1 MVTRAPHGLPA
12 DVWGLGCMFY
22 TLLVG
27 HPPFDTDAVQSTL
40 NKVVK
45 SDFQIPQ
52 HLSYDAQD
60 LIERLLRKNPIER
73 ITLEQVLQHPFMRR
87 HEQSC
92 VTAAGSAAPSNSVDI
107 NDCIQNHKQ
116 KYQQQQSGSSCD
128 SGIITFA
135 SSNSSSSRTAA
146 LQRSRSMEKYPMRGG
161 TLERIHEHQQNQ
173 ADFAPLKAAH
183 SYNSF
188 ASGYLESNQQR
199 PFHASTPQSNSM
211 DIEWQ
216 SNGSSKYNS
225 LPATPRYVIENH
237 FPLPKTS
244 VENVENIEN
253 IENNFPSDGTDYLP
267 HTSKHID
274 GLNKI
279 LMPNN
284 TTAEEQKSTSERLS
298 VPPLNTNRLLP
309 TRYKTKNA
317 IMSILSGGEV
327 VLEFIKY
334 KSRLREDR
342 ITDIYWFSKD
352 GLRITIYQPDPGR

>member
-1 MVTRAPHGLPA
+1 
-12 DVWGLGCMFY
+12 MFY

-27 HPPFDTDAVQSTL
+27 HPPFDTDAIQSTL

-52 HLSYDAQD
+52 HLAYDAQD
-60 LIERLLRKNPIER
+60 LIERLLKKDPNER
-73 ITLEQVLQHPFMRR
+73 ITLEQVLQHPFMLR
-87 HEQSC
+87 HEQGC
-92 VTAAGSAAPSNSVDI
+92 VIAAGSAAVGNNIDI
-107 NDCIQNHKQ
+107 HECTQNHKQ

-161 TLERIHEHQQNQ
+161 TLERIHEHQQNE
-173 ADFAPLKAAH
+173 ADFAPLKAAQ

-188 ASGYLESNQQR
+188 ASDYLETNQQR
-199 PFHASTPQSNSM
+199 QFHASTPQSNSM

-216 SNGSSKYNS
+216 TNGSSKYNS
-225 LPATPRYVIENH
+225 TPRYVVENH
-237 FPLPKTS
+237 FPLPKPCG
-244 VENVENIEN
+244 ENVEN
-253 IENNFPSDGTDYLP
+253 NFHASGSDYLS
-267 HTSKHID
+267 HKSNHMD
-274 GLNKI
+274 GMHKV

-284 TTAEEQKSTSERLS
+284 AAAQEQKSTTERLG
-298 VPPLNTNRLLP
+298 VLPLNTNRLLP

-327 VLEFIKY
+327 ALEFIKY

-352 GLRITIYQPDPGR
+352 GLRVTIYQPDPGR